1 MDCVAR
7 QRIDKKGWREMK
19 SGLRF
24 FGKAVTVERLIVII
38 FLVLSLR
45 VLLWFEYPRI
55 LVCGDLRPPL
65 NVEAFTMHAIYAW
78 NEIDFGTPSVY
89 LPRMLDPFNTLVTIS
104 SWLGF
109 DLYSAQMLTLIIMYF
124 LMSLLVYAYVRE
136 LADGDKI
143 LAFVSALFFNFNVF
157 LVNDR
162 EQTAVGFVSIVLML
176 LPSLAAFARALRKRS
191 RGYAALSGM
200 LLVLTQ
206 GTFPNYRPLLLGV
219 FAVMLTTLYFLISRG
234 SKIQLSKIKGTVWKF
249 DVSVDTSSIVGGL
262 KSVLV
267 FCFSAILA
275 SLWILVIVAT
285 NWNTLFSVYQR
296 ISPSSFV
303 FDVQSYDVFR
313 LIAQWSFYAESTGH
327 PYVPYADI
335 YLHNPTI
342 ILVTFLIPVLAF
354 ATLLV
359 HSKHEKLKI
368 YFAVIGLAS
377 IFLTTGFTKYL
388 RGIYGSITTSI
399 PLLSAFRTPTNWVF
413 FVILSYSILLG
424 ILLSNLCKRFKGVLP
439 KLFLLT
445 LITLLFVSAAFPLIT
460 GDVTRNWLEPA
471 AKGSAFPKSYD
482 QLNDKLSYRYWALLL
497 PKRSVYIIYNF
508 SRGTLGCGNPYPFI
522 FSKPIISGLGTEYM
536 SPLKPDLTDQLHELV
551 LIGNQTNI
559 DITRRGNITASS
571 VQGPGYS
578 SQEAIDGSN
587 TTRWSSLVGVP
598 QWLEIEWE
606 KPQELE
612 DIEISFE
619 LAYAKAYSIQTW
631 NGTDWI
637 NQISVQNNT
646 SLNCY
651 HTFPELVE
659 TDKVR
664 LYFTE
669 ATHWGSISIW
679 EITVRAHYESPSL
692 SSRGLGIFGVGYL
705 ILEKS
710 IAVGAAYN
718 VTEAREKLNETHDF
732 VLLEEWD
739 DIALYQNLHSVE
751 KLYVADTNLMYSGQ
765 SDTYNYLTDI
775 PWDKLEHSILTTE
788 ATSDSLANVS
798 AMLPEDF
805 TWKEISPCKYKANV
819 MSKGPFFVAFLEN
832 FDTQWKLAVNE
843 KTVPESNHFVINTFG
858 NGWLVDASGN
868 LTLELTFETQKF
880 MVPSII
886 ASLILPLLLITG
898 TQIRKIVVLAKHFK
912 LRRTKQIS
920 GTEGTEIRGG

>member
-1 MDCVAR
+1 
-7 QRIDKKGWREMK
+7 MK
-19 SGLRF
+19 SRIRF
-24 FGKAVTVERLIVII
+24 IKRAITTERLVVII

-55 LVCGDLRPPL
+55 IVAGDFRPPL
-65 NVEAFTMHAIYAW
+65 NAEAFTTHAIYAW
-78 NEIDFGTPSVY
+78 NEIDFGIPSVY
-89 LPRMLDPFNTLVTIS
+89 LPRMLDPFNSLVTIS

-109 DLYSAQMLTLIIMYF
+109 DIYSAQMLAIIIMYF
-124 LMSLLVYAYVRE
+124 LMSILVYAYVRE
-136 LADGDKI
+136 LADGDRI

-176 LPSLAAFARALRKRS
+176 LPSLATFARALRKRS

-200 LLVLTQ
+200 LLVLTL
-206 GTFPNYRPLLLGV
+206 GAFPNYRPLLLGV

-234 SKIQLSKIKGTVWKF
+234 SKIQLSKIKGTGWKF
-249 DVSVDTSSIVGGL
+249 DVSVDTRSIVDDL

-267 FCFSAILA
+267 FCFTAILA
-275 SLWILVIVAT
+275 SLWVLVIVAA
-285 NWNTLFSVYQR
+285 NWNTLLSAYSR
-296 ISPSSFV
+296 ISPSSFA
-303 FDVQSYDVFR
+303 FDVQSYDIFR
-313 LIAQWSFYAESTGH
+313 LIAQWSFYTEGAGH

-335 YLHNPTI
+335 YLHNPAI
-342 ILVTFLIPVLAF
+342 ILLTFLIPVLAF
-354 ATLLV
+354 ATLLA

-368 YFAVIGLAS
+368 YFAVVGLVS
-377 IFLTTGFTKYL
+377 IFLTAGFTEYL
-388 RGIYGSITTSI
+388 RGIYNSITTSI
-399 PLLSAFRTPTNWVF
+399 PLLAAFRTPTNWVF

-439 KLFLLT
+439 KLFSLT
-445 LITLLFVSAAFPLIT
+445 LITLLFVSTAFPLIT
-460 GDVTRNWLEPA
+460 GDITRNWLDPTV
-471 AKGSAFPKSYD
+471 KGSTFPESYD
-482 QLNDKLSYRYWALLL
+482 RVNDKLSYRYWALLL
-497 PKRSVYIIYNF
+497 PRRTVYVVYNF
-508 SRGTLGCGNPYPFI
+508 SSGTLGCGNPYPFI
-522 FSKPIISGLGTEYM
+522 FSKPIISGLGTEYVD
-536 SPLKPDLTDQLHELV
+536 PLKLDLIDQLHELV
-551 LIGNQTNI
+551 LMGNQTI
-559 DITRRGNITASS
+559 TDITQRGNITASS

-578 SQEAIDGSN
+578 PQEAIDGSN
-587 TTRWSSLVGVP
+587 MTRWSSAPGVP

-612 DIEISFE
+612 DIKISFE

-631 NGTDWI
+631 NGTDWV

-669 ATHWGSISIW
+669 AAHWGSISIW
-679 EITVRAHYESPSL
+679 EITVRKHYESPSL
-692 SSRGLGIFGVGYL
+692 SSRGLGIFGVAYL
-705 ILEKS
+705 VLEKS

-751 KLYVADTNLMYSGQ
+751 KLYVADTNLMYLGQ
-765 SDTYNYLTDI
+765 SDIYNYLTDT
-775 PWDKLEHSILTTE
+775 PWDTLERSILTTE

-805 TWKEISPCKYKANV
+805 TWKEISPCRYEANV

-832 FDTQWKLAVNE
+832 FDTQWKLGVNE

-858 NGWLVDASGN
+858 NGWLVDANGN
-868 LTLELTFETQKF
+868 LTLELTFQTQEF
-880 MVPSII
+880 MVPSIV

-920 GTEGTEIRGG
+920 GTERTEIRGG